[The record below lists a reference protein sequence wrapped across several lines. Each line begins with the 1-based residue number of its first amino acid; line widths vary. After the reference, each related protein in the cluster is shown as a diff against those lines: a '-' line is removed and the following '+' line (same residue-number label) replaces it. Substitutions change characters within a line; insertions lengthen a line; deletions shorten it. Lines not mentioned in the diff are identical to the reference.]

1 MGEKRDKGDKGD
13 PGSSVR
19 IVAPEGTAAE
29 KASCESDE
37 VMIGA
42 WCTGTY
48 DVYPRR
54 SWPTRGVLRRHQR
67 HRYSGCDRLR
77 QTVTPEPHQQFARRT
92 LAPGLKC

>member
-1 MGEKRDKGDKGD
+1 MGEKRDKGDNGD